1 VKVDATNYFSLLKSI
16 KIVMWRNEFA
26 RFYELYELSDQSH
39 PDNYF
44 SKVFQQKFVYYRE
57 GTRMSFGPLEK
68 ALDQLDAEAWKQLKG
83 KALPLVTQ
91 KNPRREWSQLFNHL
105 YEAFGYEW
113 LAKEGYT
120 DIQFVARRDK
130 QSERTPELFGKSSTS
145 KAILEVKTINRS
157 EQEIDRL
164 EMFPRPVLDL
174 TQGLS
179 DGFKNKFLDD
189 IKNAREQLEKFDVP
203 TDRKIVLVII
213 RPDFEF
219 WCNDKIYKEIDEMA
233 SKLCAP
239 GFEVTVHQLVR

>member
-1 VKVDATNYFSLLKSI
+1 MQVRWAADFLATDETQIEPGYPQKEQHDVVVFELPVETI
-16 KIVMWRNEFA
+16 KWLHLERPAENFGGSGMLRFEISMSEIAAA
-26 RFYELYELSDQSH
+26 R
-39 PDNYF
+39 
-44 SKVFQQKFVYYRE
+44 
-57 GTRMSFGPLEK
+57 
-68 ALDQLDAEAWKQLKG
+68 A
-83 KALPLVTQ
+83 
-91 KNPRREWSQLFNHL
+91 
-105 YEAFGYEW
+105 EAFGYEW

-130 QSERTPELFGKSSTS
+130 QSERTPEFFGKSSTS

-164 EMFPRPVLDL
+164 EMFPQPVLDL

-189 IKNAREQLEKFDVP
+189 IKNAREQLEKYDVP

-239 GFEVTVHQLVR
+239 GFEVRVHQLVR

>member
-1 VKVDATNYFSLLKSI
+1 LADQAKAEML
-16 KIVMWRNEFA
+16 RNDFP
-26 RFYELYELSDQSH
+26 RLYELYELSDQSH

-44 SKVFQQKFVYYRE
+44 VNALLRHYTCDPDL
-57 GTRMSFGPLEK
+57 TRVSLGPLEN
-68 ALDQLDAEAWKQLKG
+68 ALECLDGEAWEQLRG
-83 KALPLVTQ
+83 KALPLIVQ
-91 KNPRREWSQLFNHL
+91 KDPRRQWSQLFNHL
-105 YEAFGYEW
+105 YEAFGYQW

-130 QSERTPELFGKSSTS
+130 QSERTPELFGKSSAS

-157 EQEIDRL
+157 EQEINRL

-189 IKNAREQLEKFDVP
+189 IKNAREQLEKFDIT
-203 TDRKIVLVII
+203 TDRKIVLVVI

-233 SKLCAP
+233 SELCAP
-239 GFEVTVHQLVR
+239 GFEVVVYRLVR